1 MSMSR
6 ERTLG
11 IVLAVGV
18 AALLYALTK
27 SGLLHESVSAAI
39 DPTLLTNAGTVTPD
53 PLTGRPR
60 YDSRVPRTMPANT
73 DSKVPPIDSLGVITS
88 RPYDAK
94 KATCPAGY
102 TLWNDAA
109 DGTYWCILQ

>member
-1 MSMSR
+1 MTR

-11 IVLAVGV
+11 IILAAGV
-18 AALLYALTK
+18 AALLYMLSR

-39 DPTLLTNAGTVTPD
+39 DPSLLTPQGTVTPD

-60 YDSRVPRTMPANT
+60 YDSRVPRTLPANIGT
-73 DSKVPPIDSLGVITS
+73 KIAPIDSLGVITS
-88 RPYDAK
+88 TPYIPA

-102 TLWNDAA
+102 QLWNDAA
-109 DGTYWCILQ
+109 DGTYWCILP